1 MANKN
6 QPNNESGKRKDNR
19 RTFSVSKGFK
29 NVHDVLDELPDN
41 EMSRFVCEAILHY
54 YQVKNNPN
62 WMGEQIQQIFA
73 MQTQLQQMIS
83 GFGGGFSPPPQ
94 YPAQGMQQQPY
105 TVPFQQ
111 APMQQPATM
120 HPSFMQP
127 GVQENV
133 DVPPSQPSP
142 SLPSVPEG
150 EFPTAEQ
157 VVEHA
162 MQQVMNEEVE
172 APVNESTNLPK
183 DEVQTEKMDSTH
195 ADAQPKR
202 RKKSSFGQN
211 LIRTQLGQIGRAHV

>member
-1 MANKN
+1 MADKN
-6 QPNNESGKRKDNR
+6 QPNNESGKRKDSR

-29 NVHDVLDELPDN
+29 EVHDVLDGLPDN

-54 YQVKNNPN
+54 HQVKNNPN

-83 GFGGGFSPPPQ
+83 GFGGGFTPPPP

-105 TVPFQQ
+105 NVPFQQ
-111 APMQQPATM
+111 VPMQQSAPM
-120 HPSFMQP
+120 YPSYMQP

-133 DVPPSQPSP
+133 DASPAQPSP
-142 SLPSVPEG
+142 SLPPVREG

-162 MQQVMNEEVE
+162 MQQVANEESE
-172 APVNESTNLPK
+172 PPVDASTNSSK
-183 DEVQTEKMDSTH
+183 EEVQAEGMNATSVDEP
-195 ADAQPKR
+195 PKR
-202 RKKSSFGQN
+202 RKKSGFGQA
-211 LIRTQLGQIGRAHV
+211 LIRKSLGQTDK